1 MRTKTIYFFSLFLTI
16 TMMTGCFHISSG
28 PKPSKSKMT
37 KKYSVT
43 PFNKIENKAPANIVF
58 TQGNVTKV
66 EADGPDNYIPQLIVM
81 VKDSTLSISMDKD
94 KFKNFKSS
102 KINIS
107 ITSPVLCNIKQR
119 GVGSIYLKDSVK
131 VTDLSIS
138 AEGVGSIEA
147 NALMARCIKVSQ
159 EGVGSI
165 NLKGQAGHATYY
177 LEGVGSL
184 KAKDM
189 IVSDVVVEQNGVSH
203 INFPVQFGDTRKV
216 TLEGEAMF
224 EVTHDEARP
233 FIIKTH
239 DHTIYVLGTTF
250 NISAYPDEELSVTLI
265 EGKLKVNA
273 PSGEYYLLP
282 GEHYSSAQ
290 SKVYKVDPEFYISWT
305 EGAME
310 FDAMPFPLLIARLS
324 RCYNVDI
331 QIASK
336 ELETMKFTG
345 VIFRNKPLDFAL
357 DIIHRVSDVKFEK
370 KGETILVKKQ

>member
-58 TQGNVTKV
+58 TQGNATKV

-119 GVGSIYLKDSVK
+119 GVGSI
-131 VTDLSIS
+131 
-138 AEGVGSIEA
+138 EA

-189 IVSDVVVEQNGVSH
+189 IVSDVVVEQNGVGS
-203 INFPVQFGDTRKV
+203 VSCYASG
-216 TLEGEAMF
+216 
-224 EVTHDEARP
+224 
-233 FIIKTH
+233 
-239 DHTIYVLGTTF
+239 TI
-250 NISAYPDEELSVTLI
+250 NISAQGVGSVNYYGAPRVT
-265 EGKLKVNA
+265 GLKK
-273 PSGEYYLLP
+273 SGI
-282 GEHYSSAQ
+282 GSVK
-290 SKVYKVDPEFYISWT
+290 SK
-305 EGAME
+305 
-310 FDAMPFPLLIARLS
+310 
-324 RCYNVDI
+324 
-331 QIASK
+331 
-336 ELETMKFTG
+336 
-345 VIFRNKPLDFAL
+345 
-357 DIIHRVSDVKFEK
+357 
-370 KGETILVKKQ
+370 

>member
-159 EGVGSI
+159 EGVGTRPQGSVRQWSASYCSCPVH
-165 NLKGQAGHATYY
+165 NRGTCSSGTQAQA
-177 LEGVGSL
+177 
-184 KAKDM
+184 
-189 IVSDVVVEQNGVSH
+189 
-203 INFPVQFGDTRKV
+203 P
-216 TLEGEAMF
+216 
-224 EVTHDEARP
+224 
-233 FIIKTH
+233 
-239 DHTIYVLGTTF
+239 GTAPRC
-250 NISAYPDEELSVTLI
+250 SAPR
-265 EGKLKVNA
+265 G
-273 PSGEYYLLP
+273 
-282 GEHYSSAQ
+282 
-290 SKVYKVDPEFYISWT
+290 
-305 EGAME
+305 
-310 FDAMPFPLLIARLS
+310 
-324 RCYNVDI
+324 RC
-331 QIASK
+331 
-336 ELETMKFTG
+336 
-345 VIFRNKPLDFAL
+345 
-357 DIIHRVSDVKFEK
+357 
-370 KGETILVKKQ
+370 

>member
-138 AEGVGSIEA
+138 AEGVGINGTLHQSIP
-147 NALMARCIKVSQ
+147 RRSRQ
-159 EGVGSI
+159 YQF
-165 NLKGQAGHATYY
+165 KGTGRSCDI
-177 LEGVGSL
+177 L
-184 KAKDM
+184 
-189 IVSDVVVEQNGVSH
+189 
-203 INFPVQFGDTRKV
+203 FGRSRQPESKR
-216 TLEGEAMF
+216 
-224 EVTHDEARP
+224 HDC
-233 FIIKTH
+233 F
-239 DHTIYVLGTTF
+239 
-250 NISAYPDEELSVTLI
+250 
-265 EGKLKVNA
+265 
-273 PSGEYYLLP
+273 
-282 GEHYSSAQ
+282 
-290 SKVYKVDPEFYISWT
+290 
-305 EGAME
+305 
-310 FDAMPFPLLIARLS
+310 
-324 RCYNVDI
+324 
-331 QIASK
+331 
-336 ELETMKFTG
+336 
-345 VIFRNKPLDFAL
+345 
-357 DIIHRVSDVKFEK
+357 
-370 KGETILVKKQ
+370 